1 MNYDGNF
8 DLGFDGEWIGLFQ
21 FALAAQYL
29 LQRAAVQKYP
39 RKTFAKSF
47 WIMYNIFCN
56 VQRCKIIQEEH
67 LPKHLHLIYDIRCNG
82 AKLSKNNICAII
94 LGHIQDGETSAL
106 DTSIADM
113 SWYFLMVPGRP
124 QRSIETIASFD
135 QWSGTIENH

>member
-47 WIMYNIFCN
+47 WIMYNIFAMCS
-56 VQRCKIIQEEH
+56 
-67 LPKHLHLIYDIRCNG
+67 G
-82 AKLSKNNICAII
+82 AKLSKKNICPNTF
-94 LGHIQDGETSAL
+94 TS
-106 DTSIADM
+106 
-113 SWYFLMVPGRP
+113 Y
-124 QRSIETIASFD
+124 TIFVARVQNYLRTAFA
-135 QWSGTIENH
+135 Q